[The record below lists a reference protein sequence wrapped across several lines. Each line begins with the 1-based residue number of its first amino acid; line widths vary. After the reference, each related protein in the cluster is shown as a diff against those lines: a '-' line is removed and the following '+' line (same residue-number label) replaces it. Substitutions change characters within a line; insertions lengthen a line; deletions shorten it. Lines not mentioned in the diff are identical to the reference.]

1 MIYKGTYRYAALFT
15 RESNQKKLAL
25 ELAKETM
32 VGSNLFMNW
41 YTISSMPKFWFWSS
55 IYIIYYIHLHMRYL
69 IYCLEMNLRDWIIRQ
84 YGWVGRFFLGFMW
97 VLTTFNFVRE
107 IIYIYILFNLD

>member
-32 VGSNLFMNW
+32 VGSNLFMN
-41 YTISSMPKFWFWSS
+41 
-55 IYIIYYIHLHMRYL
+55 
-69 IYCLEMNLRDWIIRQ
+69 
-84 YGWVGRFFLGFMW
+84 
-97 VLTTFNFVRE
+97 
-107 IIYIYILFNLD
+107 